1 MCSISRYPARHY
13 GKVGSEGAIRTVAL
27 KEVQVCG
34 RVIRTMQEPLLT
46 PPTSQ
51 ATHLS
56 QPERYSKQPSCQPQS
71 KSGTLGKKKKIQTNK
86 KCFSAPAH
94 GRLAETR
101 RAWLAGERVFIIPR
115 EEKSC
120 ACNFDEKSF
129 RIMAA
134 ALQAGS
140 PEKQLGLIKCWC
152 WHFAI
157 WIVPFITANG
167 LHYCGIRHRYFTGC
181 LFSKRWAR

>member
-1 MCSISRYPARHY
+1 MWTGDKNNA
-13 GKVGSEGAIRTVAL
+13 GAITHPSHFPSYSSLPTRAL
-27 KEVQVCG
+27 QQ
-34 RVIRTMQEPLLT
+34 IAFL
-46 PPTSQ
+46 PTIEQ
-51 ATHLS
+51 IWHFGEKNKT
-56 QPERYSKQPSCQPQS
+56 
-71 KSGTLGKKKKIQTNK
+71 KKIQTNK
-86 KCFSAPAH
+86 KSFSAPTH

-101 RAWLAGERVFIIPR
+101 RAWLAGECVFIIPC